1 MGDRKPVPNLIRFGF
16 GQNNGFIGADVDSLF
31 LGGVERYAE
40 EETRE
45 IKITN
50 ENRSEI
56 VAVLRDLADFVEG
69 NAA

>member
-1 MGDRKPVPNLIRFGF
+1 MSDGKPLPNLIRFGF
-16 GQNNGFIGADVDSLF
+16 GRDNGFIGADVDSLF

-45 IKITN
+45 IKITD

-56 VAVLRDLADFVEG
+56 ATVLRDLANFIEG